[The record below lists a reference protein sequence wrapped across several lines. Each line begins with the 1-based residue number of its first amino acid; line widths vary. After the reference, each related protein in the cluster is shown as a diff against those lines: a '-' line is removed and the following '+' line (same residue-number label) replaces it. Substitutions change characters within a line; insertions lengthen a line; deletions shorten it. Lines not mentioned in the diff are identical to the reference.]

1 MKAKIYITYK
11 DGILDPQGKT
21 VGGALNSMGL
31 LDINSVS
38 IGKFIEMKFN
48 SKLSKDK
55 VKDLTEES
63 CKKLLA
69 NPNTEQYSYEI
80 LESDE

>member
-31 LDINSVS
+31 SNIDQVS

-48 SKLSKDK
+48 SKLTK
-55 VKDLTEES
+55 VQAKELTEES

-69 NPNTEQYSYEI
+69 NPNTEQYSYTI
-80 LESDE
+80 LEDE